1 MCSRINAPELILRTV
16 NTLKKMTSI
25 SIPWTHGSRFSK
37 CHFLQ
42 CRVCHSPLFVD
53 FLFRKCFICSS
64 GLLGCQG
71 YVCFCSSI
79 CIKVPSK
86 PIFIFTLMAGVRT
99 IIKGKKCQYLAS
111 WATNH
116 KTKDTL
122 LSQTL
127 KVEEKKVSL
136 FFWFEAQ
143 EPRYGRFIYWS
154 SGSDVRTIFKGW
166 KC

>member
-1 MCSRINAPELILRTV
+1 MEKQFIKGRKRYLCMDMYVAQNQPTPPRA
-16 NTLKKMTSI
+16 
-25 SIPWTHGSRFSK
+25 
-37 CHFLQ
+37 
-42 CRVCHSPLFVD
+42 CHSPLFVD

-71 YVCFCSSI
+71 YVCFCSSMYL
-79 CIKVPSK
+79 KVPSK

-99 IIKGKKCQYLAS
+99 IIKGKKCQYLGS

-136 FFWFEAQ
+136 VFFICGPGAKIWPFYLLKL
-143 EPRYGRFIYWS
+143 R
-154 SGSDVRTIFKGW
+154 K
-166 KC
+166 